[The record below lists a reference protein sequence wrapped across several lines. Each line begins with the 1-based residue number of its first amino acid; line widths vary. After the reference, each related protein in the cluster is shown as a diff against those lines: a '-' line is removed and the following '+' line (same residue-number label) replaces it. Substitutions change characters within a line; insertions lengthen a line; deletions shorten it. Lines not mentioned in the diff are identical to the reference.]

1 MKKYWNFMIDQGGTF
16 TDIVSIS
23 PGKEI
28 KTFKV
33 LSNKQEKNYDPI
45 IAGIKLVKAANKN
58 YTDFPTDKIKIG
70 TTIGTNA
77 LLERKGC

>member
-45 IAGIKLVKAANKN
+45 IAGIKLVKAANN
-58 YTDFPTDKIKIG
+58 
-70 TTIGTNA
+70 
-77 LLERKGC
+77 L